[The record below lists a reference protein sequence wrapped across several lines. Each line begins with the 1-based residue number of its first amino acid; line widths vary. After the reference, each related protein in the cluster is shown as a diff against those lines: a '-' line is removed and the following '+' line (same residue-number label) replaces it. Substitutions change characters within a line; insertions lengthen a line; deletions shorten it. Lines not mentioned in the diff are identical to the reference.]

1 MVDAMAEML
10 AAWKAETMVASKDM
24 TLVELLVV
32 ALAVSLA
39 GKKAGK

>member
-1 MVDAMAEML
+1 MVDVMAEML
-10 AAWKAETMVASKDM
+10 AAWKAETMVASKEV

-32 ALAVSLA
+32 ALAASWA